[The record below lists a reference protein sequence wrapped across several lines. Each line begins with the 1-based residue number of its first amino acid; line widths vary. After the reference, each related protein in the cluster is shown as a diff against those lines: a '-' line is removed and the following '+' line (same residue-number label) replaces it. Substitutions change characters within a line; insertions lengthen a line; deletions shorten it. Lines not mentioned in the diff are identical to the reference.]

1 MTQDSTDL
9 LLERFQANLTVAREM
24 LALAEAE
31 PVVAGH
37 AGQPRAH
44 PGFAVAA
51 KADEVALRIAVE
63 VRAALGAVPDG
74 GPTGFDELD
83 AFDDLAA
90 RRERQHQNG
99 GSG

>member
-1 MTQDSTDL
+1 
-9 LLERFQANLTVAREM
+9 M

-37 AGQPRAH
+37 AGQPKAH

-63 VRAALGAVPDG
+63 VRAARGTVPDG
-74 GPTGFDELD
+74 GPSGFEELD

-90 RRERQHQNG
+90 RRERQRRNG
-99 GSG
+99 GTG

>member
-1 MTQDSTDL
+1 MSLDSTEL
-9 LLERFQANLTVAREM
+9 LMERFRANVTVAREM

-31 PVVAGH
+31 PMVSGH
-37 AGQPRAH
+37 AGQPKAH

-63 VRAALGAVPDG
+63 VRAARRVVPDG
-74 GPTGFDELD
+74 GPSGFEELD

-90 RRERQHQNG
+90 RRERQRRDG
-99 GSG
+99 AT